1 MSKINIRSPY
11 HILVAEPNL
20 NSAKLELFIYEG
32 TQTTNRPV
40 TATYEIESTA
50 YAGELGLEISELVK
64 DYLEV
69 TFDGIFRSNNVWV
82 DYQITRTVNNTVMNP
97 DTMVQLV
104 AFDGYGYFEE
114 GVNPSLSNK
123 LLQSNTTVFS
133 LEERPFSIP
142 IQQDQ
147 LSSVELLKNGSVIS
161 TQTFT
166 PTSESNDVTR
176 YVGYANPALCSG
188 TIENYTFQ
196 DNPNFIFE
204 DANNF
209 IFSGV
214 GLDSHIDSVRIN
226 YSDATSEIISIKT
239 LEVGKHKPYKLIFRN
254 KFGAFQEIWFF
265 RKSTLKMNLKE
276 ESYKANLMRSGSYNT
291 YDHRNRLLDKQ
302 GNETLSLNSG
312 YYSEDYNEVFRQLM
326 LSEQVWIDL
335 ESDILPVVIS
345 SSEFEFKT
353 SVNDKLINYTLDVA
367 YAHDKI
373 NNIR

>member
-1 MSKINIRSPY
+1 LSKINIRSPY
-11 HILVAEPNL
+11 HILIAEPNL

-32 TQTTNRPV
+32 TQTTDRPV
-40 TATYEIESTA
+40 AATYDIESTA
-50 YAGELGLEISELVK
+50 YAGELTLEVSELVK

-82 DYQITRTVNNTVMNP
+82 DYQVTRTVNDTVMNP

-104 AFDGYGYFEE
+104 AFDGYGYFED
-114 GVNPSLSNK
+114 GVNPTLSSK
-123 LLQSNTTVFS
+123 LLQSNTTVYS
-133 LEERPFSIP
+133 LEERPFSLP

-147 LSSVELLKNGSVIS
+147 LSSVELLKNGSVVS
-161 TQTFT
+161 TQSFT
-166 PTSESNDVTR
+166 PTSDSNDVVR
-176 YVGYANPALCSG
+176 YVGYANPAECAG
-188 TIENYTFQ
+188 TIENYVFQ
-196 DNPNFIFE
+196 NNPNFIFE
-204 DANNF
+204 DGNNF

-226 YSDATSEIISIKT
+226 YSDASSEVIKINT
-239 LEVGKHKPYKLIFRN
+239 LEVGKHKPYKLIFVN

-276 ESYKANLMRSGSYNT
+276 ESYKANIMRSGGYNT

-302 GNETLSLNSG
+302 GTETLSLNSG

-335 ESDILPVVIS
+335 ESDILPVIIE